1 MTESMAT
8 PPVPGAHNDEEQ
20 RLLLRFLQD
29 QRDAVLRVV
38 EGLPEAAWQKPVV
51 PSGWTV
57 AGMLWHLIG
66 MEHHWR
72 DIILGFQDGLP
83 QVDLPES
90 DGEDSEWDPN
100 APFECELPSSVIIG
114 VYKAEWHRSDEIL
127 TATPLSAFPPG
138 LHLHY
143 DQEYAAQIASVRF
156 IVLHIIEETAVH
168 AGHLEIARELLDG
181 QTRLAGR

>member
-1 MTESMAT
+1 MTESMTTSPA
-8 PPVPGAHNDEEQ
+8 PGAHDDGEL

-29 QRDAVLRVV
+29 HRDAVLRVV
-38 EGLPEAAWQKPVV
+38 AELPEEAWQRPVV

-72 DIILGFQDGLP
+72 DVILGFQDELP
-83 QVDLPES
+83 QVDLPEG
-90 DGEDSEWDPN
+90 DDEDSEWDPN
-100 APFECELPSSVIIG
+100 APFECDLPSSVIIG
-114 VYKAEWHRSDEIL
+114 VYKAECQRSDEIL
-127 TATPLSAFPPG
+127 AATPLSTFPPG

-143 DQEYAAQIASVRF
+143 DQEYAAQAASVRF

-168 AGHLEIARELLDG
+168 AGHLQIARELLAG
-181 QTRLAGR
+181 RSRLAGR